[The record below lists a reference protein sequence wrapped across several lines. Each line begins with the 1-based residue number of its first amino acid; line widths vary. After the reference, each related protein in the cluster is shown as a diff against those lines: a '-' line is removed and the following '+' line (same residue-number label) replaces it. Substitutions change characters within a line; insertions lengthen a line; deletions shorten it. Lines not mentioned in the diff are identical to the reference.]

1 MLLCKERIKVS
12 GLLSRSGWQCFSPT
26 KIDVFRSCS
35 FAFLS
40 SVSFATAV
48 YRPVLAPT
56 KEMPGHL
63 APAFHLLV
71 LAVSSLFSQLGT
83 SNHGIRH

>member
-12 GLLSRSGWQCFSPT
+12 GLLSRSGWQCFSPI

-40 SVSFATAV
+40 SAPSTTAV
-48 YRPVLAPT
+48 YRPVPAPT
-56 KEMPGHL
+56 MEMPGHL
-63 APAFHLLV
+63 APAFHLLI

-83 SNHGIRH
+83 SNRGIRH